1 MEIRLRLLSLPLLL
15 VGWLVVCLLGGGVN
29 DVVGFDRIRM

>member
-1 MEIRLRLLSLPLLL
+1 MEIRLRLLSLPLL